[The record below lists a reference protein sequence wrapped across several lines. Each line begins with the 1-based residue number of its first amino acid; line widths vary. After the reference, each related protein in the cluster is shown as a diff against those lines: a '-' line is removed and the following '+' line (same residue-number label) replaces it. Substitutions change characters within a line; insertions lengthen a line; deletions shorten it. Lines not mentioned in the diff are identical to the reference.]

1 MKRLL
6 LGLFILFTFTGCFL
20 NSVHPL
26 VSEKD
31 AVLMPG
37 LEGTWLN
44 DDELWTFIN
53 DPRNVTNLDL
63 SKYELDVEFE
73 EGEEIEETIYLVL
86 VQKLDE
92 NTVSD
97 EEPYVLLGRIVQ
109 LNDHYFLDRTVD
121 RADYPGDARN
131 QWNPLVVL
139 QGPFGTSDPI
149 HNRTRSGQLRPIGPH
164 RSIDPGRPGSRRRA
178 ACGRRGPASRLT
190 PSRTPLSHAPP
201 PRCADFVSGCLRFDE
216 KI

>member
-20 NSVHPL
+20 KSVHPL

-109 LNDHYFLDRTVD
+109 LNDHYFLDLSLFDFSLGEDDLISAHQFPVHTFSKVTVD
-121 RADYPGDARN
+121 GDDPNIEFFKSAWIKELIESNRVRIKYEKVDESI
-131 QWNPLVVL
+131 LITASTKEL
-139 QGPFGTSDPI
+139 QK
-149 HNRTRSGQLRPIGPH
+149 
-164 RSIDPGRPGSRRRA
+164 
-178 ACGRRGPASRLT
+178 
-190 PSRTPLSHAPP
+190 
-201 PRCADFVSGCLRFDE
+201 FVSKYAEDEDAFDDPVILE
-216 KI
+216 RTHENF